1 MNHSMLLLLA
11 AATFACTIGLCRAGV
26 YKDLAQCTTEEVE
39 KCGVDFVPYFGGNTL
54 AVNAADLEK
63 QCTKYQSQLKCSDD
77 FSVKCLE
84 GLPKGTIL
92 LMLRAARDEYDAI
105 CNVTSPRHQEYLKNV
120 GCINKAGPVLTSCM
134 NTLFVGLHRS
144 AAKAADRLK
153 VPYTCCYYAD
163 FVNCASSGLKTK
175 CGEKD
180 AEAFFDTIIQ
190 HVFGEVLDL
199 ACGKYRAGSE
209 SCKSLTP
216 LPTADDARAKDK
228 GFIEPLTVIASKL
241 G

>member
-1 MNHSMLLLLA
+1 MNHSTLLLLGA
-11 AATFACTIGLCRAGV
+11 AAFACTIGLCRAGV
-26 YKDLAQCTTEEVE
+26 YKDLAECTTENVE

-63 QCTKYQSQLKCSDD
+63 QCTEYLTQLKCSDD
-77 FSVKCLE
+77 FSVKCLD

-105 CNVTSPRHQEYLKNV
+105 CNVTSPRHQEKTS
-120 GCINKAGPVLTSCM
+120 VLTVCS
-134 NTLFVGLHRS
+134 
-144 AAKAADRLK
+144 LK
-153 VPYTCCYYAD
+153 PFCSFSHGSYYAD
-163 FVNCASSGLKTK
+163 FANCATSGLKTK
-175 CGEKD
+175 CGDKE

-209 SCKSLTP
+209 ACKSLTP
-216 LPTADDARAKDK
+216 LPTVDDARAKDK